1 MDVKRNTHRCGVRSL
16 TVLNTAENNNQCNF
30 AEREVVIGN
39 KMGLHSRPAAEIV
52 KMLSGFQG
60 EVSLSRTGEGGESAD
75 CHSILSMLI
84 LAAGRGTRLMLR
96 VSGDGACGVIEKVG
110 DFFDRNFDEESE

>member
-1 MDVKRNTHRCGVRSL
+1 MINTS
-16 TVLNTAENNNQCNF
+16 ENSNQSNF

-52 KMLSGFQG
+52 RMVSEFQG
-60 EVSLSRTGEGGESAD
+60 DVSLSRLGGDGESAD

-84 LAAGRGTRLMLR
+84 LAAGCGTRLMLR
-96 VSGDGACGVIEKVG
+96 VSGDGAAALIDKVG
-110 DFFDRNFDEESE
+110 NFFDRNFDEESE

>member
-1 MDVKRNTHRCGVRSL
+1 M
-16 TVLNTAENNNQCNF
+16 LNTAENNNQCNF

-60 EVSLSRTGEGGESAD
+60 EVSLSRTGECGESAD
-75 CHSILSMLI
+75 CHSILSRDVNAAKNI
-84 LAAGRGTRLMLR
+84 LDEGLR
-96 VSGDGACGVIEKVG
+96 ATGSMVLSLV
-110 DFFDRNFDEESE
+110 DFIPIGQNQFIYKYEWKCFDKTMCMA

>member
-1 MDVKRNTHRCGVRSL
+1 MD
-16 TVLNTAENNNQCNF
+16 NTADSSEIDY

-52 KMLSGFQG
+52 RMLSGFSG
-60 EVSLSRTGEGGESAD
+60 EVSLVRSGGGEAAD
-75 CHSILSMLI
+75 CHSVLAMLI
-84 LAAGRGTRLMLR
+84 LAAGRGTKLTLK
-96 VSGDGACGVIEKVG
+96 VSGAGAGSVLEQVG